1 MNSLQGIPDHVDGPR
16 TRVDMGSAVPDVP
29 DATLAS
35 THDEVA
41 AAIEAAEESVAGVRR
56 TPAGEG
62 LPDGDPGEPP
72 AQ

>member
-1 MNSLQGIPDHVDGPR
+1 MYSLQGIPDHVEGPR
-16 TRVDMGSAVPDVP
+16 TRVDMGSEVPDVP
-29 DATLAS
+29 DATLAR

-56 TPAGEG
+56 TPSGEG